1 MLAMALYRDIF
12 DVLNIPIRD
21 KHSNSNIPIRD
32 DVLADIGLN
41 MLYGASDCW
50 HERRAALEFE
60 FHGKG
65 KSGFCSRTML
75 VEKYD
80 VV

>member
-1 MLAMALYRDIF
+1 MAPYRDIF
-12 DVLNIPIRD
+12 DVL
-21 KHSNSNIPIRD
+21 NIPIRD

-41 MLYGASDCW
+41 MLHGASDCW

-65 KSGFCSRTML
+65 KLGFCSRTML